1 MAGEPLP
8 RPDATLDGGELDCG
22 SGLLLLIRN
31 ALEPLAA
38 GGILLVTSR
47 EGSVKEDLPA
57 WCRMV
62 GHALLGTGEAGAAGT
77 GFWLQK
83 KGADAELA
91 GDLARARDFVWSA
104 RTRWKQGLE
113 SRVTV
118 RNHELAVGQPASFDT
133 RDAAP
138 AALELLLGAVGG
150 ALSAGL
156 AWRLSREGLALR
168 ALEVVVKGRSRN
180 ILAFLGL
187 GGDEHS
193 GLAGLDVQIYL
204 DCDGE
209 QERLDAL
216 VRETVARCPVT
227 NSLVHGAPVAL
238 HWRSI

>member
-1 MAGEPLP
+1 MAGEALP
-8 RPDATLDGGELDCG
+8 RPDATLEGGELDCG

-38 GGILLVTSR
+38 GGVLLVTSR
-47 EGSVKEDLPA
+47 EGSVREDLPA

-62 GHALLGTGEAGAAGT
+62 GHALLATESVGAAGT

-91 GDLARARDFVWSA
+91 GDLARARDFTWSA
-104 RTRWKQGLE
+104 RTRWKRGLE

-118 RNHELAVGQPASFDT
+118 RNHEFAVGQPASFDT

-150 ALSAGL
+150 ALAAGL
-156 AWRLSREGLALR
+156 AWRLSKEGLALR
-168 ALEVVVKGRSRN
+168 ALEVVAKGRARN
-180 ILAFLGL
+180 ILQFLGL
-187 GGDEHS
+187 GGDGHS
-193 GLAGLDVQIYL
+193 GLATLEVQVYL

-209 QERLDAL
+209 EERLEAL

-227 NSLVHGAPVAL
+227 NSLVHGAPVTVQWKSL
-238 HWRSI
+238 

>member
-1 MAGEPLP
+1 MAGEAFP

-38 GGILLVTSR
+38 GGVLLVTSR

-62 GHALLGTGEAGAAGT
+62 GHALLATGDAGAAGS

-83 KGADAELA
+83 KGADGELA

-187 GGDEHS
+187 GGEGHS
-193 GLAGLDVQIYL
+193 GLAGLDVQLYL

-209 QERLDAL
+209 EERLEAL

-238 HWRSI
+238 HWRSV

>member
-1 MAGEPLP
+1 MAGEALP

-38 GGILLVTSR
+38 GGVLLVTSR

-62 GHALLGTGEAGAAGT
+62 GHALLATDAAGAAGT

-83 KGADAELA
+83 KGADATLA
-91 GDLARARDFVWSA
+91 GDLARARDFTWST

-138 AALELLLGAVGG
+138 AALELLLAAVGG

-168 ALEVVVKGRSRN
+168 ALEVVVKARSRN
-180 ILAFLGL
+180 ILQFLGL
-187 GGDEHS
+187 GGDGHS
-193 GLAGLDVQIYL
+193 GLAALDVQVYL
-204 DCDGE
+204 DSDGDE
-209 QERLDAL
+209 PHLATL
-216 VRETVARCPVT
+216 VRETVERCPVT
-227 NSLVHGAPVAL
+227 NSLVHGAPVEVQ
-238 HWRSI
+238 WRSL